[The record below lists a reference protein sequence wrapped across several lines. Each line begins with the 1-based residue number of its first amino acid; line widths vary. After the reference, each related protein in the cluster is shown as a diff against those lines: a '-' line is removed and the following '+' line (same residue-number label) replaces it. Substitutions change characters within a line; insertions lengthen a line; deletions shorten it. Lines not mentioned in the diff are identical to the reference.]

1 MKIKGKLVALVDADV
16 VAFRASAATEKRQVQ
31 VLHKPSGKVKLFD
44 TRTEF
49 KERLQE
55 KGASDKIN
63 DYEFTDVQSPAVFK
77 ITQNTVDSLVNKIG
91 QALEP
96 DSLELYV
103 GGKGNFRDNLPLPS
117 KYKGNRDTML
127 RPINLKETKKYLQNK
142 LGAEVV
148 NGIEVD
154 DMVSIRAYE
163 ELAKGNTP
171 VICTNDKD
179 TNQAEGVYVYD
190 WTTEGSSPILIP
202 ELGYVKLNKNN
213 AIKGEGLKFFA
224 SQLILGD
231 ASDHYKPTEVSTA
244 RFGAKSAVK
253 LLDPLVDSKSVLE
266 AVVARYKEW
275 YPDVV
280 TYNTWSGTEITTN
293 WEGMLDIYYSFAYML
308 RSRNDKT
315 TWKEFFIERGWN
327 ESK

>member
-16 VAFRASAATEKRQVQ
+16 VAFRAAAATEKREVQ
-31 VLHKPSGKVKLFD
+31 VLHKPSGKVKTFD

-49 KERLQE
+49 KERLIE
-55 KGASDKIN
+55 KGTLDQLE
-63 DYEFTDVQSPAVFK
+63 DYTFTDTQTPTIFK
-77 ITQNTVDSLVNKIG
+77 ITQNTVDSLVNKIRE
-91 QALEP
+91 ALEP
-96 DSLELYV
+96 DTLELYV

-127 RPINLKETKKYLQNK
+127 RPLNLKETKRYLYKK

-202 ELGYVKLNKNN
+202 ELGYVKLTKNN
-213 AIKGEGLKFFA
+213 VVKGEGLKFFA

-231 ASDHYKPTEVSTA
+231 ASDGYKPTEASTA
-244 RFGAKSAVK
+244 RFGAKSAFK
-253 LLDPLVDSKSVLE
+253 LLDPLVDSKNVLE
-266 AVVARYKEW
+266 AVIELYKGW
-275 YPDVV
+275 YPDIV
-280 TYNTWSGTEITTN
+280 TYKTWDDKEITTD
-293 WEGMLDIYYSFAYML
+293 WEGMLDIYYGCAYML

-315 TWKEFFIERGWN
+315 TWKEFFKERGAN
-327 ESK
+327 LT